1 MTRTR
6 QLLVEQSGLL
16 DIENVAGHGEHR
28 EARRRDGLLQE
39 QARLDTGVVLVAGD
53 DGARVVI
60 RRWQAFNAA
69 FCLPFDHAESVIVT

>member
-16 DIENVAGHGEHR
+16 DIENVAGHR